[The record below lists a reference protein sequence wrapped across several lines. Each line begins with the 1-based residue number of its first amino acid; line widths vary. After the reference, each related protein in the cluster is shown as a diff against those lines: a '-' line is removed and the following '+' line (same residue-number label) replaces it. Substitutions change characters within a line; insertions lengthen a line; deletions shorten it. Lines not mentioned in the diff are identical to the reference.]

1 MDTKL
6 KKYNTGL
13 TVLIFVLCI
22 VLFITSL
29 MGIAII
35 LNKSSELEHLADI
48 DDLLLNDSYQN
59 SKMFQWDV
67 SDKVNNIVYLLNEYK
82 SEEYIRNGM
91 TLSEDY
97 AKETEKNK
105 ERLILEELRYFR
117 EIAKELDKEQGF
129 TYFASDGT
137 HILTNM
143 RDIGDGKY
151 VKPEN
156 FTGKPA
162 YLIFQ
167 NDKLNVKLSDKSN
180 ESNAFI
186 QKLEARIAREYN
198 PELRVY
204 LSFDQEYLAEHEEA
218 FSLVRRDI
226 FKWLPYTI
234 ASIIL
239 TLAAFIFLVTTTGRR
254 DEEGNRQV
262 YKIDKIFTEIQLIII
277 AFCFFGGGVLF
288 VQFLF
293 DAIYNLNLNGAVYY
307 YGGSFTLSMTI
318 AVIIGLTAAGIGLLF
333 ILSCVRNIK
342 AGRFI
347 KNSLIYI
354 VAAAIIKGLMSLYHG
369 GSVMRKTVLITL
381 VICILSATVVLA
393 PIVAILIII
402 LAPKWVKKYEEIKKG
417 VDEVKNG
424 NLTYKIP
431 LSGNGELDELAKGI
445 NEISEA
451 SNIAIQ
457 NELKNQRLK
466 TDLISNVSHDLKTPL
481 TSIITYIDLLKRE
494 GLDSTD
500 APKYLEI
507 LDQKS
512 IRLKKLTE
520 DLFDAA
526 KASSGAIP
534 VRFEKVEM
542 LSLINQGLGEMNN
555 QIEAS
560 RLNFIINAQK
570 TQYYVKADGQ
580 LLWRVLENLLG
591 NVLKYALE
599 GSRVYIDI
607 KEQNARQGKTP
618 NVILEIKNISKS
630 ELNIDADELMERFK
644 RGDESRTTEGSG
656 LGLAIAKDLVRL
668 QNGWFEIKIDGDLF
682 KASIMLEA
690 YEEEN
695 EGI

>member
-97 AKETEKNK
+97 AEEIEENK
-105 ERLILEELRYFR
+105 ERHILEELRYFR

-234 ASIIL
+234 A
-239 TLAAFIFLVTTTGRR
+239 
-254 DEEGNRQV
+254 
-262 YKIDKIFTEIQLIII
+262 IFTH
-277 AFCFFGGGVLF
+277 C
-288 VQFLF
+288 
-293 DAIYNLNLNGAVYY
+293 
-307 YGGSFTLSMTI
+307 
-318 AVIIGLTAAGIGLLF
+318 
-333 ILSCVRNIK
+333 
-342 AGRFI
+342 
-347 KNSLIYI
+347 
-354 VAAAIIKGLMSLYHG
+354 
-369 GSVMRKTVLITL
+369 
-381 VICILSATVVLA
+381 
-393 PIVAILIII
+393 
-402 LAPKWVKKYEEIKKG
+402 
-417 VDEVKNG
+417 
-424 NLTYKIP
+424 
-431 LSGNGELDELAKGI
+431 
-445 NEISEA
+445 
-451 SNIAIQ
+451 
-457 NELKNQRLK
+457 
-466 TDLISNVSHDLKTPL
+466 
-481 TSIITYIDLLKRE
+481 
-494 GLDSTD
+494 
-500 APKYLEI
+500 
-507 LDQKS
+507 
-512 IRLKKLTE
+512 
-520 DLFDAA
+520 
-526 KASSGAIP
+526 
-534 VRFEKVEM
+534 
-542 LSLINQGLGEMNN
+542 
-555 QIEAS
+555 
-560 RLNFIINAQK
+560 
-570 TQYYVKADGQ
+570 
-580 LLWRVLENLLG
+580 
-591 NVLKYALE
+591 
-599 GSRVYIDI
+599 
-607 KEQNARQGKTP
+607 
-618 NVILEIKNISKS
+618 
-630 ELNIDADELMERFK
+630 
-644 RGDESRTTEGSG
+644 
-656 LGLAIAKDLVRL
+656 
-668 QNGWFEIKIDGDLF
+668 
-682 KASIMLEA
+682 
-690 YEEEN
+690 
-695 EGI
+695 